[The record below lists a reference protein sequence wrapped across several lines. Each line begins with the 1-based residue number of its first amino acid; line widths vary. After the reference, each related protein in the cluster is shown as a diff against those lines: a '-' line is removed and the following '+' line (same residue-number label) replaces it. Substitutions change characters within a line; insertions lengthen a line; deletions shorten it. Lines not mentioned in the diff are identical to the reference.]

1 MNLGLL
7 YTHRGSKQKL
17 GAPIHHSPR
26 RSVMV
31 DYYEKNDLE
40 EDYANIGEY
49 APELGKKYSDYYG
62 DAMKAGELS
71 EREKALVA
79 KETKRT
85 SWAQG

>member
-1 MNLGLL
+1 L
-7 YTHRGSKQKL
+7 QE
-17 GAPIHHSPR
+17 PR
-26 RSVMV
+26 FVIYSSRVKTEAWSS
-31 DYYEKNDLE
+31 DPPFTNEERHEKKDLE

>member
-1 MNLGLL
+1 LL

-17 GAPIHHSPR
+17 GAPTHPFTKEERH
-26 RSVMV
+26 
-31 DYYEKNDLE
+31 EKKDLE